1 MNDIIY
7 QQDLKLGLGNEDL
20 VYDKIKMKY
29 GDSMVKTTRWNK
41 IDYYNDDVIIELK
54 TRRNKYSAYPTT
66 MIGKNK
72 IDHMLESG
80 KVAVGCF
87 SFTDGLYYIEI
98 DKEKIEKFELKQGG
112 RFDRGRPELSQYYY
126 IPIDMLIKM

>member
-20 VYDKIKMKY
+20 VYDKIKIKY

-54 TRRNKYSAYPTT
+54 TRRNKYSAYPT
-66 MIGKNK
+66 
-72 IDHMLESG
+72 L
-80 KVAVGCF
+80 
-87 SFTDGLYYIEI
+87 
-98 DKEKIEKFELKQGG
+98 
-112 RFDRGRPELSQYYY
+112 
-126 IPIDMLIKM
+126 

>member
-20 VYDKIKMKY
+20 VYDKIKIKY
-29 GDSMVKTTRWNK
+29 GDSLVKTKRWNK

-80 KVAVGCF
+80 KTAVGCF
-87 SFTDGLYYIEI
+87 SFTDGLYFIEI
-98 DKEKIEKFELKQGG
+98 DKEKIDKFELKQGG
-112 RFDRGRPELSQYYY
+112 RFDRGRPELNQYYY
-126 IPIDMLIKM
+126 IPIDMLTKM